1 MVKFEKNTDGNWVV
15 SAGRR
20 QFVVENWEDFI
31 LAVSK
36 VDKLKGNGINSLS
49 VDNGAECWYASRR
62 GRWAWLH
69 RIRIGD

>member
-36 VDKLKGNGINSLS
+36 VDKLKDNGINSLS
-49 VDNGAECWYASRR
+49 VDRGAVNVGMPADVVDGLGFTE
-62 GRWAWLH
+62 
-69 RIRIGD
+69 